1 MTTGIVGSG
10 GTAGEAGLTGVDGGN
25 GGYNARGES
34 GEIGPPRSGGS
45 VLGPPGGANFTLRIF
60 NVAVFVLPPPRWYI
74 HSNLFV
80 TLLVSYFV
88 VCITSMNVPWSIVLF
103 LFAP

>member
-1 MTTGIVGSG
+1 MDQDFVRHILLLKGILSVLSPLYHFVPCALTTGIVGSG

-45 VLGPPGGANFTLRIF
+45 VLGPPGGDNFTLRIF
-60 NVAVFVLPPPRWYI
+60 NVDVFVLTNPRW
-74 HSNLFV
+74 
-80 TLLVSYFV
+80 
-88 VCITSMNVPWSIVLF
+88 
-103 LFAP
+103 

>member
-1 MTTGIVGSG
+1 MDQDFVQHDLLLKVILSVLSSLYHFVPCALTTGIVGSG

-60 NVAVFVLPPPRWYI
+60 NVAVFVLPPPR
-74 HSNLFV
+74 L
-80 TLLVSYFV
+80 
-88 VCITSMNVPWSIVLF
+88 
-103 LFAP
+103 